1 MAHEYLFTEAIEGVR
16 PDLPTMR
23 DQIKAGSWLVGPP
36 EVIIEKIQAIQERY
50 PGLEEI
56 NIGSVIGTPQRVICE
71 QLETFATEVM
81 PAFKHQVKVAAPAD

>member
-1 MAHEYLFTEAIEGVR
+1 M
-16 PDLPTMR
+16 
-23 DQIKAGSWLVGPP
+23 GPP

-56 NIGSVIGTPQRVICE
+56 NIGSVIGTPQRVICK
-71 QLETFATEVM
+71 QLELFATEVM